1 MRVKWNNV
9 SKELS
14 PGPDTLI
21 NAQPIISIVLAN
33 IYWASAKSYLIWM
46 TSSCP
51 PPSKPRRQALW
62 WSHFTDEEVKISD
75 WVKAWT
81 LVIIIIC
88 PLATPE
94 QVMVTQQLNKNVSVD
109 RQQLLRLAL
118 FRRWKVNKY
127 HIWQKYIFFSSNML
141 AFYWGIIYIQR
152 NAPMLSLVLNSDKG
166 IQPYNHHYDLGNDW
180 FAFCLYSFAF
190 SRTSYKWII
199 YFFHWTCFWDSPV
212 FLSILVIPSFIL
224 LCDSPS

>member
-1 MRVKWNNV
+1 MRVKWNKV

-14 PGPDTLI
+14 PGPDTVI
-21 NAQPIISIVLAN
+21 NAQPIISVVLAN
-33 IYWASAKSYLIWM
+33 TYWASARSYLIWM

-51 PPSKPRRQALW
+51 PPNKPRRQALR
-62 WSHFTDEEVKISD
+62 WSHFTDEEVKVSD
-75 WVKAWT
+75 WAKAWT

-94 QVMVTQQLNKNVSVD
+94 EVMVTQQLNKNVSVD

-141 AFYWGIIYIQR
+141 VFYWGIIYIQR
-152 NAPMLSLVLNSDKG
+152 NAPMLSLVLNSDK
-166 IQPYNHHYDLGNDW
+166 
-180 FAFCLYSFAF
+180 AYSPITITTTLAMPGLLSVSIALPSLEFHING
-190 SRTSYKWII
+190 SYTS
-199 YFFHWTCFWDSPV
+199 FPEHV
-212 FLSILVIPSFIL
+212 FEIH
-224 LCDSPS
+224 LCSWAY